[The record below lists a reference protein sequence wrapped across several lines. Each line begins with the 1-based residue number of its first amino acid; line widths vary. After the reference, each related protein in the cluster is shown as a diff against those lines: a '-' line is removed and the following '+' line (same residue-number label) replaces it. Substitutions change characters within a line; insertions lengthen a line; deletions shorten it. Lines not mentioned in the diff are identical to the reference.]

1 MTVERNYV
9 IAIAT
14 LSDWFDNLAAL
25 YQPMRRKTKT
35 NSKSSGRPVFPALWA
50 SYTELLRIWI
60 GSLRCLQMLW
70 LVQVITFG
78 IFLRH
83 SIENRPKQQYSNA
96 LILWPFAMQAKPETS
111 ICWPFKP
118 QTQAIGIRLEI

>member
-14 LSDWFDNLAAL
+14 LSDWFNNLAPL

-50 SYTELLRIWI
+50 SYTELLRILI

-70 LVQVITFG
+70 LVQVITLVYFYDTQ
-78 IFLRH
+78 L
-83 SIENRPKQQYSNA
+83 KTA
-96 LILWPFAMQAKPETS
+96 LNNNTAMH
-111 ICWPFKP
+111 
-118 QTQAIGIRLEI
+118 